1 MEQALNGHRAHLQ
14 AAGHLSVA
22 QALQH
27 DELNHLPLAGI
38 QTLEQGL
45 HRFPLPI
52 IPFDFAAS
60 LGPIEVVLRNL
71 CKGLGPVEQP
81 LPHQDVPLL
90 GIDAQQ
96 PLQGCWGCHPTLL
109 QPVPLQT
116 HQPFLQFGL
125 PAG

>member
-14 AAGHLSVA
+14 AAGHLSIA

-27 DELNHLPLAGI
+27 DELNHLPLAWI

-45 HRFPLPI
+45 HRFPLPF
-52 IPFDFAAS
+52 IPFDSHGS

-81 LPHQDVPLL
+81 LSHQDVPLL

-96 PLQGCWGCHPTLL
+96 PLQGCGGRFPTLL
-109 QPVPLQT
+109 QPMALQT